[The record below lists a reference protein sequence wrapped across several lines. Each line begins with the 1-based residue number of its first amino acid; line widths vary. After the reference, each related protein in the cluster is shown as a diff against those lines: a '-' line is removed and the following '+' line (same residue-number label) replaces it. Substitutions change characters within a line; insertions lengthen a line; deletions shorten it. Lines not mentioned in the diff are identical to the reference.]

1 MRIYVFMLLLCLSG
15 VRSVDAIAVADLVVA
30 ESSPTQVT
38 AYADFDWDFVYN
50 YKGSSAVAVDDYWL
64 ITAAHVADDG
74 GSGALTIHGEVYTQM
89 QRVYHPTA
97 DLALVRYD
105 KALPGFYP
113 RATQTPLGSEVVLV
127 GFGRAGDVV
136 STRFQAYFTE
146 TETTHSTKRWGTN
159 RIDQNVTYNTTLP
172 IVATSQGFQ
181 ISISRD
187 RSNEN
192 PTDYEAGCNV
202 YDSGCGL
209 FLNEG
214 GVWKLAG
221 HMIVREGT
229 SATEFI
235 NNVAVSSAFYSNWID
250 DVLINTDSDGDGLP
264 DHFEASYGGG
274 SDMTASEDWD
284 GDGQSNLQEW
294 LADTIPTD
302 GASVFELLSDSTPS
316 VLHFSSSASREYQ
329 VQFRTNLVS
338 GSWIETNAWSLGE
351 AGSSIRSG
359 ATNDSIRFN
368 RMGVR
373 IP

>member
-1 MRIYVFMLLLCLSG
+1 MRLITLILLMFLFG
-15 VRSVDAIAVADLVVA
+15 VRSLDAIAVADLVVA

-74 GSGALTIHGEVYTQM
+74 GSGALTINGEVYTQM

-113 RATQTPLGSEVVLV
+113 RATQTPIGSELILV
-127 GFGRAGDVV
+127 GFGRAGNVV
-136 STRFQAYFTE
+136 STRFEAYFTE
-146 TETTHSTKRWGTN
+146 TGTAHFTKRWGTN
-159 RIDQNVTYNTTLP
+159 RIDQNLTYNTTVP
-172 IVATSQGFQ
+172 IVATSQGFK

-187 RSNEN
+187 RANEN
-192 PTDYEAGCNV
+192 PTEYEAGCNV

-221 HMIVREGT
+221 HMIVRQGI

-235 NNVAVSSAFYSNWID
+235 NNGAVSSSFYSNWID
-250 DVLINTDSDGDGLP
+250 DVLTDTDSDGDGLP
-264 DHFEASYGGG
+264 DHFEASYGEGE
-274 SDMTASEDWD
+274 DMTASEDLD

-294 LADTIPTD
+294 WADTIPTE
-302 GASVFELLSDSTPS
+302 GASVIELLSDSTPTA
-316 VLHFSSSASREYQ
+316 LHFSSSASREYQ

-351 AGSSIRSG
+351 AGSSIRSS
-359 ATNDSIRFN
+359 ATNTLIRFN
-368 RMGVR
+368 RIGVR